1 MKKHILILLGLV
13 ITLVFFSPNQS
24 LASEKTIPFQ
34 VSPIITENQQEGVN
48 SYISL
53 NIEDL
58 DTQTIQFEVSNISNE
73 QITLDI
79 IPLNALTSSNGGIQ
93 YIPEKKQNTSTL
105 TKDIYLTDLIEMPT
119 SISLESNETKTI
131 TGTIA
136 LSKLEDSFYDL
147 LGGVGFQVNSD
158 NIEYKD
164 GGTFSI
170 NNKYQT
176 VIGVNLHYDTKSY
189 SLEKSIDLKRSYIEQ
204 LPTYYQVMLP
214 ITFNN
219 QNILYDAAIEY
230 QVKDSENNT
239 LFENSKVPFNV
250 APHSEAHLALPWESS
265 TFNPKEIYRLSGV
278 IRYDGQEYHFDEAID
293 SSIVISTSETTEV
306 SLNEPPTIEQDGFS
320 ITLSLLILLLL
331 LVAMIIAKIIYEKK
345 RRSYK

>member
-105 TKDIYLTDLIEMPT
+105 TKDI
-119 SISLESNETKTI
+119 
-131 TGTIA
+131 
-136 LSKLEDSFYDL
+136 
-147 LGGVGFQVNSD
+147 
-158 NIEYKD
+158 
-164 GGTFSI
+164 
-170 NNKYQT
+170 
-176 VIGVNLHYDTKSY
+176 
-189 SLEKSIDLKRSYIEQ
+189 
-204 LPTYYQVMLP
+204 
-214 ITFNN
+214 
-219 QNILYDAAIEY
+219 
-230 QVKDSENNT
+230 
-239 LFENSKVPFNV
+239 
-250 APHSEAHLALPWESS
+250 
-265 TFNPKEIYRLSGV
+265 
-278 IRYDGQEYHFDEAID
+278 
-293 SSIVISTSETTEV
+293 
-306 SLNEPPTIEQDGFS
+306 
-320 ITLSLLILLLL
+320 
-331 LVAMIIAKIIYEKK
+331 
-345 RRSYK
+345 